1 LVPLNGL
8 SYNLE
13 TDNEDEGNES
23 YDNEEPVD
31 TSSDDEDNVT
41 LASIKQNKEHKK
53 VSKEEEIIDVIKG
66 GEYRAIYEYV
76 LAIYFYASTLL
87 ST

>member
-1 LVPLNGL
+1 MVLLVCL

-13 TDNEDEGNES
+13 SDNEDEGNES

-41 LASIKQNKEHKK
+41 LASITQNKEHKK
-53 VSKEEEIIDVIKG
+53 GSKEEEIIDIIKG
-66 GEYRAIYEYV
+66 GEYPAIHVYV
-76 LAIYFYASTLL
+76 LAINFYVSTLL